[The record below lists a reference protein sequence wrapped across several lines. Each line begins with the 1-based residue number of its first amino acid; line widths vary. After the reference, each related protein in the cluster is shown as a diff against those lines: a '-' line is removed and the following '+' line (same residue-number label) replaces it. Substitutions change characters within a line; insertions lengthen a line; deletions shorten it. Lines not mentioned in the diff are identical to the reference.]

1 MLEQSKLMHTRPL
14 VVQTVVGAFFAVA
27 GLAKLFARAETTTIL
42 ADHDIPAPAVMA
54 VVVAVLELAGGVLL
68 LARWHPRWVA
78 FVLGVFVLLASA
90 MLHLPLV
97 LAGPRALELA
107 LDVVMIGALY
117 WIASRP
123 GPHHEER
130 FTS

>member
-1 MLEQSKLMHTRPL
+1 MLEPSKLSHRRPL
-14 VVQTVVGAFFAVA
+14 VVQAVVGAFFAIA
-27 GLAKLFARAETTTIL
+27 GLAKLFARAETASVL
-42 ADHDIPAPAVMA
+42 ADHGIFAPNAMA
-54 VVVAVLELAGGVLL
+54 VVVAVFELACGALL

-78 FVLGVFVLLASA
+78 FVLGVFVLLATA

-123 GPHHEER
+123 GPHHER
-130 FTS
+130 RLTS